1 MLMMPTI
8 IAAVLA
14 TSGPAVAPAALE
26 IHASLSGYNLLWPTP
41 RCCAFALRLSA
52 GGELTITLELEEGA
66 SISSSQLSADDVASL
81 RRVLEQARFF
91 RLPSAVGS
99 MPIDGDEHRMQVR
112 LGNKSHAVTLY
123 DWPDNWNDAPYLSKQ
138 ELECTRRA
146 HAVWSAL
153 RALVKDPRATV
164 P

>member
-1 MLMMPTI
+1 MLMPAI
-8 IAAVLA
+8 IAAAIGAV
-14 TSGPAVAPAALE
+14 GPAAGPAALE

-52 GGELTITLELEEGA
+52 AGELTITLELEEGP

-81 RRVLEQARFF
+81 RHVLEQARFF
-91 RLPSAVGS
+91 RLPSAVGP
-99 MPIDGDEHRMQVR
+99 MPIDGDERRMQVR
-112 LGNKSHAVTLY
+112 LGNRSHAVTLHG
-123 DWPDNWNDAPYLSKQ
+123 WPDNWSDAPYLSKQ
-138 ELECTRRA
+138 ELARTRRA
-146 HAVWSAL
+146 YAVWSAL